1 MEMTTVSI
9 RQRLEKIKDLEK
21 HVKYCES
28 QMKFYQGLA
37 KSSEELNNEDYEFVR
52 DRATRYI
59 REFNQACDRLRDAK
73 IELNS
78 VCNMEAMSYDSPCI
92 VGDRYYENQFKTNG
106 YLIGIR
112 L

>member
-1 MEMTTVSI
+1 MVMTTVSI
-9 RQRLEKIKDLEK
+9 RKRLENIKDLEK

-28 QMKFYQGLA
+28 QMKFYQSLA
-37 KSSEELNNEDYEFVR
+37 RSGEELNNEDYEFVR
-52 DRATRYI
+52 DRANKYA
-59 REFNQACDRLRDAK
+59 EDFNRACDMLRDAK

-78 VCNMEAMSYDSPCI
+78 ICNMQAMSYDSPGI